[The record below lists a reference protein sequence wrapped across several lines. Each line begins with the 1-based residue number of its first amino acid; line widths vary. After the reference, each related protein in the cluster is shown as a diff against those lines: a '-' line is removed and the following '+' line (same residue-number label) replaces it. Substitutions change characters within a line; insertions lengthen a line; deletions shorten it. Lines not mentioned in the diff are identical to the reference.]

1 MLKTLET
8 LETLE
13 DIEYL
18 ISGYECNYGCISTE
32 KPNKNIKILDNQLGE
47 FSDVY
52 CVAKKKKKLAALDLS
67 TYGKNKFRKRN
78 APLINQVIEKCN
90 QANVKALHNKKTGG
104 MYLKTV
110 FFLQENYNNAL
121 KLMDILWNP
130 TPPIAHPIDEQL
142 AIGLLLGYKHN
153 NIIAFIEKNY
163 NITPDK
169 TTIEHMFNQIQIYI
183 DNMTVTLEDLNKHS
197 KIVAWDSI
205 PTI

>member
-1 MLKTLET
+1 VEP
-8 LETLE
+8 
-13 DIEYL
+13 D
-18 ISGYECNYGCISTE
+18 S
-32 KPNKNIKILDNQLGE
+32 
-47 FSDVY
+47 
-52 CVAKKKKKLAALDLS
+52 
-67 TYGKNKFRKRN
+67 
-78 APLINQVIEKCN
+78 
-90 QANVKALHNKKTGG
+90 
-104 MYLKTV
+104 
-110 FFLQENYNNAL
+110 
-121 KLMDILWNP
+121 
-130 TPPIAHPIDEQL
+130 PIAHPIDEQL